1 MRFVSCLFPATLA
14 TGLALSALS
23 TQVLS
28 QQVGSGHTIAAVALP
43 EAPRPQFA
51 ISEVA
56 PLGKQQ
62 GLTGQD
68 SNPST
73 QDSATQGSSNSLPP
87 SPQTGNVSG
96 TVTDTNGDVVPG
108 ATVVFEGSTSTDSR
122 RVVTNDNG
130 FFDLGDLKS
139 DTPYRIT
146 INVKGFV
153 SWSSPTFSV
162 KPGQFM
168 SLTDIKLHIEG
179 EVTSVTVSSSSVEI
193 ATEQVK
199 LEEQQRVFGIIPN
212 FYVSYES
219 NPAPLTTKLK
229 FQLAFKVSVDPI
241 TFIGAGFMA
250 GIQQAAD
257 TPDYGQGAKG
267 YGQRMGAVYADGLT
281 DILVGGAILP
291 SLLHQDPRYFY
302 QGTGTSKSRA
312 FHALSSPFICKGDNG
327 QWQPNYSTIGGDLAS
342 AAIANAYYPESNR
355 GAGMVLSN
363 VLIGTS
369 ERMVSDLVQEFIV
382 RKFTPK
388 AKNRD

>member
-1 MRFVSCLFPATLA
+1 
-14 TGLALSALS
+14 
-23 TQVLS
+23 
-28 QQVGSGHTIAAVALP
+28 
-43 EAPRPQFA
+43 
-51 ISEVA
+51 
-56 PLGKQQ
+56 
-62 GLTGQD
+62 
-68 SNPST
+68 
-73 QDSATQGSSNSLPP
+73 
-87 SPQTGNVSG
+87 
-96 TVTDTNGDVVPG
+96 
-108 ATVVFEGSTSTDSR
+108 
-122 RVVTNDNG
+122 
-130 FFDLGDLKS
+130 
-139 DTPYRIT
+139 
-146 INVKGFV
+146 
-153 SWSSPTFSV
+153 
-162 KPGQFM
+162 
-168 SLTDIKLHIEG
+168 
-179 EVTSVTVSSSSVEI
+179 VEI